1 MMIEVGLDARYHAG
15 LIARKLI
22 EACESQ
28 DTQAVP
34 SIAAALALEY
44 HHNGATLYRYMYSR
58 SRLAGM

>member
-15 LIARKLI
+15 LIVRLI

-28 DTQAVP
+28 DTQAV
-34 SIAAALALEY
+34 SCIAAALAWEY
-44 HHNGATLYRYMYSR
+44 HHNGATLYRYMHSR